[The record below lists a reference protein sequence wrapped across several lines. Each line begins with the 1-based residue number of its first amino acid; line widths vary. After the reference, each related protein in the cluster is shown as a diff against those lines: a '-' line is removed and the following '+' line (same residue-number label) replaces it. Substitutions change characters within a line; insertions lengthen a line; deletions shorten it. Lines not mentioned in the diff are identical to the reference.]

1 MMCRNEVGET
11 VSSVSACLSAEII
24 EMMRSTTMTWKM
36 SLCAIGAAGLLAG
49 GAQATVD
56 LQITEVYEGVSGE
69 DVTEDWVEITNFGDM
84 TFTFG
89 TDGDLYFDDDSAD
102 PTEDEMVTGITDI
115 AASESVVVV
124 LANSTD
130 DVTDFENAWG
140 PSNLTGVEIGY
151 LIGDDPGGLSQGGE
165 SLFFFDGNTAGAN
178 TVISASYTGNEI
190 DGVSGSTWED
200 LVGDGVLDSQ
210 SVDGVNG
217 AYTAPTAAGDFG
229 EFALI
234 GSPGQIPEPGSLA
247 LLGLGGL
254 ALLGARRRR
263 A

>member
-1 MMCRNEVGET
+1 MRNWQRMLGVAG
-11 VSSVSACLSAEII
+11 V
-24 EMMRSTTMTWKM
+24 
-36 SLCAIGAAGLLAG
+36 AGLMAG
-49 GAQATVD
+49 AAQATVD
-56 LQITEVYEGVSGE
+56 LQVTEVYEGVSGD

-84 TFTFG
+84 AFTFG
-89 TDGDLYFDDDSAD
+89 TSGDLYFDDGSAD

-115 AASESVVVV
+115 TPGESVVVV
-124 LANSTD
+124 LANSTS

-140 PSNLTGVEIGY
+140 SSNLTGVEIGY
-151 LIGDDPGGLSQGGE
+151 LDGDEPGGLSQGGE
-165 SLFFFDGNTAGAN
+165 SLFFFDGNTNGAN
-178 TVISASYTGNEI
+178 TVISASYTGVNS
-190 DGVSGSTWED
+190 GTQGSTWED

-217 AYTAPTAAGDFG
+217 AYTAPTAAGNFD

-254 ALLGARRRR
+254 ALLGSRRRR

>member
-1 MMCRNEVGET
+1 MRNWQRMLGVAG
-11 VSSVSACLSAEII
+11 V
-24 EMMRSTTMTWKM
+24 
-36 SLCAIGAAGLLAG
+36 AGLVAG
-49 GAQATVD
+49 TAQAD
-56 LQITEVYEGVSGE
+56 FNLQVTEVYEGVSGE

-84 TFTFG
+84 AFTFG
-89 TDGDLYFDDDSAD
+89 TSGDLYFDDDSAD
-102 PTEDEMVTGITDI
+102 PTENEKVTGITDI
-115 AASESVVVV
+115 TPGESVVVV
-124 LANSTD
+124 LANSTS

-151 LIGDDPGGLSQGGE
+151 LIGDDPGGLSQVGE
-165 SLFFFDGNTAGAN
+165 SLFFFDGNTSGAN
-178 TVISASYTGNEI
+178 TVISASYTGTDNA
-190 DGVSGSTWED
+190 GVAGSTWED

-229 EFALI
+229 EFDLI

-254 ALLGARRRR
+254 ALLGSRRRR